1 MYTLDDYDFDMPE
14 ALIAQQPA
22 ARRDQSRLMT
32 LHRRS
37 GAVGHRHFYE
47 LPDLLGAGDLLVLN
61 NTRVIPARLYGRKA
75 TGGKVEVLVLDYAGG
90 LADQHTEGHFVSDC
104 LVKASKRPQ
113 PGSRIFFSG
122 DLQAEVLAS
131 RAEIQTLRF
140 VFPGGDFQDWL
151 EQSGEMPLPPY
162 IRRPVD
168 EATAAVDQQRYQTIY
183 ARQAGAVA
191 APTAGLHFSDTLLAR
206 LNARGVQTVEL
217 TLHVGYGTF
226 LPVRVDDIRQHRM
239 HAEHF
244 VIAPEAADRINAHRR
259 QGGRLIA
266 VGTTCVRTL
275 EFATGEDGRLRAASG
290 PNDLFIY
297 PGHRFRMVDGM
308 ITNFHLPRS
317 TLLMLVAAFAG
328 RESILAAY
336 RAAVDRR
343 YRFFSYGDAMLIH
356 SGMEAN
362 ERHAQF

>member
-1 MYTLDDYDFDMPE
+1 MYTLDDYDFDMPD

-32 LHRRS
+32 LNRS
-37 GAVGHRHFYE
+37 RGAVGHHRFYE
-47 LPDLLGAGDLLVLN
+47 LPDLLDDGDLLVLN

-75 TGGKVEVLVLDYAGG
+75 TGGKVEVLVLDYGGG
-90 LADQHTEGHFVSDC
+90 LADQRGGGHFVSDC

-113 PGSRIFFSG
+113 PGSRLFFSAN
-122 DLQAEVLAS
+122 LRAEVLAS
-131 RAEIQTLRF
+131 RAEILTLRF
-140 VFPGGDFQDWL
+140 SCPGGDFAALL
-151 EQSGEMPLPPY
+151 EQAGEMPLPPY
-162 IRRPVD
+162 IHRSGND
-168 EATAAVDQQRYQTIY
+168 ISAASDKQRYQTIY

-191 APTAGLHFSDTLLAR
+191 APTAGLHFSDDLLAR
-206 LNARGVQTVEL
+206 LAGRGVQTVEL

-226 LPVRVDDIRQHRM
+226 LPVRVDDIRKHRM

-244 VIAPEAADRINAHRR
+244 TITPEAAERINRHRR
-259 QGGRLIA
+259 QGGRIIA
-266 VGTTCVRTL
+266 VGTTCVRSL
-275 EFATGEDGRLRAASG
+275 EFATGEDDRLRARSG

-297 PGHRFRMVDGM
+297 PGYRFRMVDGM

-328 RESILAAY
+328 REHILAAY
-336 RAAVDRR
+336 RAAVHHR

-356 SGMEAN
+356 PGVN
-362 ERHAQF
+362 ESETHAAV